1 MKKKTTKL
9 FAKALRTVAPPPK
22 LTISQW
28 ADSYRKLS
36 SENAAEPGQWRT
48 DRAPYQRE
56 IMDCITDPKIE
67 KVVIK
72 SSSQVGKS
80 EIINNTIGYYI
91 DIDPGPL
98 LMIQPTIEV
107 AEDYSKRRIAPMIT
121 DTEVLAQKVADSKT
135 RDVNNTILMKVFP
148 GGFLAMAGANSPA
161 GLASRPIRV
170 LLCDEVDRFPDSAG
184 GEGDPISLGEKRT
197 ITFWNRKKIFV
208 STPTDKDTSRIDAEY
223 EVGTQEKWCV
233 ECPGCGKHH
242 FIVLRDIQFE
252 YDKHEQNKK
261 FIYVVHEVKW
271 RCPSCLNE
279 YDEHTMKKQPAD
291 WFADNPAAMENG
303 ARSFWLNSF
312 VSPWYS
318 WKRIIQEFLES
329 KNDPEKLKVFVNTVL
344 GETWEER
351 GEIEDESVLLDRRE
365 EYQADLPDGVLIL
378 TLAVD
383 TQDDR
388 LEYEVIG
395 WGYGEESWGIE
406 KGIIWGKPDD
416 KSTWALLDDKLSQ
429 VWQFADGTG
438 LVIACTCVDSGGH
451 YTEEVYRYCGE
462 RLNKRVFAIKGEG
475 GSGIPLVHKISR
487 NNKYKLPLIM
497 LGVDSGKT
505 TTMQRLKIKKPGP
518 KYCHFPV
525 HEDRGYDQIYF
536 KGLIS
541 EKQVF
546 RKVKGQTVTSWEN
559 IAKDKRNEPLDL
571 RVYNLA
577 ALSLLKPNFEA
588 LGKRLKEVSGGVAAV
603 KDSPKTGQKTPK
615 KQYGCVKKAADY

>member
-9 FAKALRTVAPPPK
+9 FTKSLKTVASPPK
-22 LTISQW
+22 LTVSRW
-28 ADSYRKLS
+28 ADRYRKLS

-56 IMDCITDPKIE
+56 IMDSVTDPKIE
-67 KVVIK
+67 KVVVM

-80 EIINNTIGYYI
+80 EIINNTIGCYI

-98 LMIQPTIEV
+98 LMIQPTIEI
-107 AEDYSKRRIAPMIT
+107 AQDYSKRRITPMIT

-135 RDVNNTILMKVFP
+135 RDLNNTILMKVFP
-148 GGFLAMAGANSPA
+148 GGFLAMGGANSPA

-170 LLCDEVDRFPDSAG
+170 LLCDEVDRYPDSAG
-184 GEGDPISLGEKRT
+184 GEGDPIALAEKRT

-208 STPTDKDTSRIDAEY
+208 STPTDKNTSRIEAEY
-223 EVGTQEKWCV
+223 EIGTQEKWCV
-233 ECPGCGKHH
+233 ECPKCGKYH
-242 FIVLRDIQFE
+242 FIVLRDIQFK
-252 YDKHEQNKK
+252 YDKHEKNNK
-261 FIYVVHEVKW
+261 ITYVVHEVKW
-271 RCPSCLNE
+271 RCPSCLE
-279 YDEHTMKKQPAD
+279 EFDERTMKKQPAE
-291 WFADNPAAMENG
+291 WISDNPTALENG
-303 ARSFWLNSF
+303 VRSFWLNSF

-329 KNDPEKLKVFVNTVL
+329 KNDPEKFKVFVNTVL

-351 GEIEDESVLLDRRE
+351 GEIEDESVLLERRE
-365 EYQADLPDGVLIL
+365 EYPADLPEGVLIL
-378 TLAVD
+378 TLAAD

-395 WGYGEESWGIE
+395 WGHGEESWGIE

-416 KSTWALLDDKLSQ
+416 KSTWQQLDDKLNKI
-429 VWQFADGTG
+429 WNFADGTG
-438 LVIACTCVDSGGH
+438 LVIACACIDSGGH
-451 YTEEVYRYCGE
+451 YTEEVYKYCGQ
-462 RLNKRVFAIKGEG
+462 RVNKRVFAIKGEG
-475 GSGIPLVHKISR
+475 GSGIPLVYKISR
-487 NNKYKLPLIM
+487 NNKYKLPLIL

-505 TTMQRLKIKKPGP
+505 TTMQRLKIKKQGP

-525 HEDRGYDQIYF
+525 QEERGYDQIYF
-536 KGLIS
+536 KGMIS
-541 EKQVF
+541 EKQVI
-546 RKVKGQTVTSWEN
+546 RKVKGQIVTSWEN

-588 LGKRLKEVSGGVAAV
+588 LEKRLKEVSGVASTV
-603 KDSPKTGQKTPK
+603 KNRPKNGQKPSQ
-615 KQYGCVKKAADY
+615 KQYGCVKKSADY